1 MRILMK
7 KSTRKWYV
15 SYVCQSLAF
24 ESQILQHIDPED
36 ANALDVFLPANAE
49 ERRTLADIIFE
60 KLQNA
65 EEGDDAV
72 VNARSGREPRGIAPS
87 EPFSLYA
94 DRGSRIERSRSY
106 RRTGSESSCCLH
118 QVSFIIFH

>member
-1 MRILMK
+1 M
-7 KSTRKWYV
+7 
-15 SYVCQSLAF
+15 CQSLAF
-24 ESQILQHIDPED
+24 ESQFLQHIDPED

-72 VNARSGREPRGIAPS
+72 SAVNARPGRDTRGIVPS
-87 EPFSLYA
+87 EPFNLYA

-106 RRTGSESSCCLH
+106 RRTGSESSRCLH
-118 QVSFIIFH
+118 QVSFVIFH

>member
-1 MRILMK
+1 MPFM
-7 KSTRKWYV
+7 
-15 SYVCQSLAF
+15 CQSLAF

-72 VNARSGREPRGIAPS
+72 SAVNGRPGREPRGIAPS
-87 EPFSLYA
+87 EPFNLHA

-106 RRTGSESSCCLH
+106 RGTGSESSCCLH
-118 QVSFIIFH
+118 QVGFIIFY